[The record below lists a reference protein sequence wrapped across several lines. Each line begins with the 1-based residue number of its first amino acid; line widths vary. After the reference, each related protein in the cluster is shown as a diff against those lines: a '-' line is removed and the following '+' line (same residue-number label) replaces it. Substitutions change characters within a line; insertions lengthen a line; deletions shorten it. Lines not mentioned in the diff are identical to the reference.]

1 MNLRAPSPHNCQTA
15 LWLPATSLL
24 ERVGKNESARFY
36 NSQTGRFISEDPIGF
51 ATGPNLYSY
60 VRNNP
65 TRITDPRGLQGCD
78 PSARA
83 ANFNACNLLV
93 SIANAQ
99 DKYSEPARR
108 ALDFGLLVA
117 GFGAEGPLGA
127 GLAAY
132 GLITDVGQGKVANSL
147 IDIASIAAGGVPG
160 AILATGGYLL
170 DNADWLSVWLVD
182 QLTKN
187 KNLNVQIC
195 LNPQPF

>member
-1 MNLRAPSPHNCQTA
+1 MAP
-15 LWLPATSLL
+15 
-24 ERVGKNESARFY
+24 EGVGKNDRARFY
-36 NSQTGRFISEDPIGF
+36 NSQTGRFISEDPLGF
-51 ATGPNLYSY
+51 AGGPNLYSY

-65 TRITDPRGLQGCD
+65 IRITDPRGLQGCD
-78 PSARA
+78 PSAGA

-108 ALDFGLLVA
+108 AFDFGLLVA

-170 DNADWLSVWLVD
+170 DNADWLSAWLVD